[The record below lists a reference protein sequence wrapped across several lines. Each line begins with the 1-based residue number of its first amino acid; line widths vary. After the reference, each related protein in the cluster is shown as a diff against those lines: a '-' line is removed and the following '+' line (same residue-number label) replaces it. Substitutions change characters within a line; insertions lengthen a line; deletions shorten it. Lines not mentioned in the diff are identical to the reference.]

1 MPSLSQSQSNKML
14 VFYSTVF
21 FVYVRRP
28 LESCIFERI
37 YTEVSGAKESL
48 FALSC
53 EIDKVS
59 KRRCCCFCCFSN
71 KKELLIKAQQTKE
84 RKNGKITFTNGAAIL
99 WQKSRCN
106 FYHQHIAIFSALCFV
121 LFESFE
127 VCQRIFPKA
136 ARNIYHSQT
145 ERIK

>member
-71 KKELLIKAQQTKE
+71 KKRTADKSTTDEREKKWENYIYKRCSNIMTK
-84 RKNGKITFTNGAAIL
+84 
-99 WQKSRCN
+99 KS
-106 FYHQHIAIFSALCFV
+106 L
-121 LFESFE
+121 
-127 VCQRIFPKA
+127 
-136 ARNIYHSQT
+136 
-145 ERIK
+145 